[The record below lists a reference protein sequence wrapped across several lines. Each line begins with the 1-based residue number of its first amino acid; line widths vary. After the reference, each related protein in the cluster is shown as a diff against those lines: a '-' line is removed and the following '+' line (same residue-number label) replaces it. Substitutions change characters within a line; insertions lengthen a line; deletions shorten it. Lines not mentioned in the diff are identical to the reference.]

1 MKCTVDFEPLYLG
14 TMREKKEERRETEQ
28 TIEKIILE
36 DWRHVLPSFGDAI
49 TGKNKLFQNPRS
61 VKTGNLKLC

>member
-1 MKCTVDFEPLYLG
+1 
-14 TMREKKEERRETEQ
+14 MREKKEERRETEQ

-49 TGKNKLFQNPRS
+49 TGKKKLFQNPRS